1 MSGTIRIGNAGLRG
15 EIGAG
20 LVPDTAMEY
29 ALALGTYLDGGT
41 VVVARDTRISSLML
55 RHTAVSALMS
65 CGCDVVDAGVLSAP
79 QLHHLIAN
87 SDGAGGLLIGAG
99 HHPAG
104 WNALVPFGAGGAY
117 FNVLQ
122 HGALLNIYES
132 KRFSVAAWDCI
143 GKVREPG
150 AGELDAYL
158 DYLLERLDVDAIAE
172 RRLKVVLDFCNG
184 SGIGMGLRF
193 AERLGLDVVPINQ
206 ATTGVLPH
214 SPEPRP
220 RTAAQVKSIVD
231 AVGADAGFV
240 FNSDFSRVSVV
251 TDTGETLSEEYT
263 FPLVADHVLADAPPG
278 SGVVTNVC
286 TTRTLDDVVARHGGR
301 LQKTAVGQ
309 SAVIDAMMA
318 SGALLAGDGSG
329 SVASSGLPGF
339 DAFMAMGLILEAV
352 ATGGGSLSKLAN
364 HLPRYHIAKKKIPCR
379 TAKAYGALRSVCKAF
394 DNATITEN
402 DGLRLDWPD
411 GWLHLRLSSTE
422 PVIRLISEW
431 PTPGKAEE
439 MAFRARGFIER
450 EVAS

>member
-1 MSGTIRIGNAGLRG
+1 MSDTIRIGHAGLRG

-20 LVPDTAMEY
+20 LVPDAAMDY
-29 ALALGTYLDGGT
+29 ALALGTYLEGGM

-55 RHTAVSALMS
+55 RNAAVSALTS
-65 CGCDVVDAGVLSAP
+65 CGCDVVDAGVLPAP
-79 QLHHLIAN
+79 QLHHLVAD
-87 SDGAGGLLIGAG
+87 SDAVGGLLIGAG

-132 KRFSVAAWDCI
+132 KRFNAEAWDCI
-143 GKVREPG
+143 GKVSEPG
-150 AGELDAYL
+150 EGDLDAYL
-158 DYLLERLDVDAIAE
+158 DYLLELLDVEAIAG

-184 SGIGMGLRF
+184 SGVEMGLRF

-206 ATTGVLPH
+206 AATGVLPH

-251 TDTGETLSEEYT
+251 TDSGETLSEEYT
-263 FPLVADHVLADAPPG
+263 FPLVADHVLANAPG
-278 SGVVTNVC
+278 SGVVVNVC

-329 SVASSGLPGF
+329 SVARSGLPGF
-339 DAFMAMGLILEAV
+339 DAFMAMGLILEAAACADKSV
-352 ATGGGSLSKLAN
+352 SDMASR
-364 HLPRYHIAKKKIPCR
+364 LPRYHIVKKTIPCR
-379 TAKAYGALRSVCKAF
+379 TARAYSALHSVCDAF
-394 DNATITEN
+394 DDATATEN
-402 DGLRLDWPD
+402 DGIRLDWPD

-439 MAFRARGFIER
+439 MASRARGFIER